1 PAHRSIDDADI
12 GEAARL
18 QRVDDRACRATCS
31 QNRCGCHLRPA
42 GSPLVEVGGKTVAVS
57 VAAAELTILEPERVR
72 RADNLG
78 RFILLLKQGKSGFLM
93 RDCDVAAGNALPAN
107 IFDEGGKLT

>member
-1 PAHRSIDDADI
+1 
-12 GEAARL
+12 G
-18 QRVDDRACRATCS
+18 
-31 QNRCGCHLRPA
+31 PA

-78 RFILLLKQGKSGFLM
+78 RFILLLKQRECSFLV
-93 RDCDVAAGNALPAN
+93 RDCDVAAGNAFPADF
-107 IFDEGGKLT
+107 FDEGGKMARRNFAPVIRSGDLVGPEPMVVDQ